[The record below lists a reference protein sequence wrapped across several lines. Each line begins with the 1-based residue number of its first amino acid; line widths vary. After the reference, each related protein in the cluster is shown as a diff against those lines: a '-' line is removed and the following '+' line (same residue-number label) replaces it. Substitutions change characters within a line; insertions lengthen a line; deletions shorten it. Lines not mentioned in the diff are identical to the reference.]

1 MENLIMENLI
11 KELDNLQAE
20 LRGKD
25 ITEAEN
31 IEKYQRVQELMK
43 KIYGI

>member
-1 MENLIMENLI
+1 MENLI

-25 ITEAEN
+25 ITKAEN

-43 KIYGI
+43 KIYEI

>member
-1 MENLIMENLI
+1 MENLI

-25 ITEAEN
+25 ITKAEN
-31 IEKYQRVQELMK
+31 MQKYNRMRELMAEIYNIN
-43 KIYGI
+43 KI

>member
-1 MENLIMENLI
+1 MENLI

-25 ITEAEN
+25 MTKAEN
-31 IEKYQRVQELMK
+31 IKKYQRVKELMK
-43 KIYGI
+43 EIYGI